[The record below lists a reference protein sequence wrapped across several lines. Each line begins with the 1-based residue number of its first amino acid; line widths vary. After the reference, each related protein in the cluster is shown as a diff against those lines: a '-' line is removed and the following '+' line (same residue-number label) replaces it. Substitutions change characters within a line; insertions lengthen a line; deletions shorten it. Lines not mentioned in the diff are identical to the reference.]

1 MHGNSLPSPFLIQLD
16 IQKLKMSTLTRNYIL
31 AKTKKSDLKDVKH
44 LNIWGSEL
52 RDVSILKELVNVE
65 VLSLSV
71 NSINSLSDFAQ
82 CHALTEIYLRKN
94 AITDLREVVYLR
106 GLRNLSV
113 LWLCENPIAEHPQYR
128 SYIIKA
134 LPQLKRLDDVDITQA
149 EIQEAA
155 RTRFTVPIELPSN
168 ATSAGAA
175 PSMQPPRRYSQ
186 QPQDNQAQPAA
197 GYQERSPTNQRRQGW
212 GEPAHPTPQERDSR
226 PYQAN
231 RQSSGPNLSRGSQ
244 HVMTAIISLLN
255 ELDST
260 QLESVKSTISAMLSK
275 R

>member
-1 MHGNSLPSPFLIQLD
+1 
-16 IQKLKMSTLTRNYIL
+16 MSTLTRNYIL

-113 LWLCENPIAEHPQYR
+113 LWLCENPIADHPQYR
-128 SYIIKA
+128 SYVIKA
-134 LPQLKRLDDVDITQA
+134 LPQLKRLDDIDITQA

-155 RTRFTVPIELPSN
+155 RTRFTVPIELPS
-168 ATSAGAA
+168 SVGAA
-175 PSMQPPRRYSQ
+175 PSLPPARRHSQ
-186 QPQDNQAQPAA
+186 QLQDNIAQQAVA
-197 GYQERSPTNQRRQGW
+197 YQERSPTNQRRQGW
-212 GEPAHPTPQERDSR
+212 GEPAHPAPQERDSR
-226 PYQAN
+226 DSRANQLN
-231 RQSSGPNLSRGSQ
+231 RQSSGAGLGRGSQ
-244 HVMTAIISLLN
+244 HVMTAILSLLN
-255 ELDST
+255 ELDSN
-260 QLESVKSTISAMLSK
+260 QLENIQSAILAMLSK

>member
-1 MHGNSLPSPFLIQLD
+1 MQRGF
-16 IQKLKMSTLTRNYIL
+16 QKLKMSTLTRNYIL

-52 RDVSILKELVNVE
+52 RDVSVLRELINVE

-113 LWLCENPIAEHPQYR
+113 LWLCENPIADHPQYR
-128 SYIIKA
+128 SYVIKA

-155 RTRFTVPIELPSN
+155 RTRFTVPIELPSS
-168 ATSAGAA
+168 ATSATNVNANANAA
-175 PSMQPPRRYSQ
+175 PSLPPPRRHSQ
-186 QPQDNQAQPAA
+186 PPQDNQPQLAA
-197 GYQERSPTNQRRQGW
+197 AAYQERSPNNQRRQGW
-212 GEPAHPTPQERDSR
+212 GEPAHPTAQDRDSR
-226 PYQAN
+226 SYQLN
-231 RQSSGPNLSRGSQ
+231 RQSSGPSLSRGSQ